1 MTGLASLV
9 SMAPAHERERDP
21 KQPPEQEERSA
32 RLAELLG
39 ADERVRGVWLTGS
52 LGRGTA
58 DRFSDIDMLLVV
70 ESNDRLPF
78 AEQWPRLVTRLAA
91 PLLTKTVVPPFVFA
105 HVLPGWLRW
114 DVAIGTSDDLADLP
128 ASAVRALVDKDGV
141 APGPEIEARPPDPA
155 TVLAL
160 TEEFIRVLGLLP
172 VVIGRG
178 ELVTAASGACLLRGM
193 TTSLL
198 RMRVEGRFPS
208 GALHLSRVLPGEPME
223 QLRCLPPLSAEAGS
237 AIALHLA
244 CARLLLPAARSMLGA
259 DYPHRLERACWEH
272 LARELD
278 L

>member
-1 MTGLASLV
+1 MAAGLASLV
-9 SMAPAHERERDP
+9 SMAPA
-21 KQPPEQEERSA
+21 QEPSQEKRSA
-32 RLAELLG
+32 RLAELLE

-70 ESNDRLPF
+70 EADSRLPF
-78 AEQWPRLVTRLAA
+78 AEQWPRLVARLAA
-91 PLLTKTVVPPFVFA
+91 PLLTKKVVPPFVFA

-114 DVAIGTSDDLADLP
+114 DVVIGTPENLAGLP
-128 ASAVRALVDKDGV
+128 ASAVRALVNKDGH
-141 APGPEIEARPPDPA
+141 AAGPEIEALSPDPA
-155 TVLAL
+155 AVLAL

-178 ELVTAASGACLLRGM
+178 ELVTAVSGGGLLRAM

-198 RMRVEGRFPS
+198 RMRVKGRVPS
-208 GALHLSRVLPGEPME
+208 GALHLSRVLPIELME
-223 QLRCLPPLSAEAGS
+223 QLRSLPPLSAERGS

-244 CARLLLPAARSMLGA
+244 CARLFLPEARAMLGA
-259 DYPHRLERACWEH
+259 DHPDRLERACWEH
-272 LARELD
+272 LASELD